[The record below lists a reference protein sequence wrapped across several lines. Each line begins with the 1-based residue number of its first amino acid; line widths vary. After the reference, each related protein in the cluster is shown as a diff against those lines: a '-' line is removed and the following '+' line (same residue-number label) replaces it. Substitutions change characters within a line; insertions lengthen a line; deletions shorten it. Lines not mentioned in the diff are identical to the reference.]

1 MLSQKLLLIPLLLLA
16 FACKKASKNEKQDS
30 TKTSN
35 TPKTIK
41 TIDRPPPT
49 KQYKKIVTIGKTI
62 TQIVFALGEGKKVVA
77 VDRKSSNDS
86 LPLVGYGRILRSELV
101 LKHEPDLVLSDIEG
115 SSEEI
120 MNDVA
125 AEDIDY
131 IRYHNS
137 PNIDSTKALIREI
150 AWRLNKKPAGEKLI
164 TSMDS
169 TLNTIPDIKKGR
181 KDTVRVMYVLA
192 RGVNLVMA
200 GQKTAGDAIIRL
212 AIAKNATNVLA
223 IEGMKRL
230 TPEVMMRANPDYIL
244 MSDKSWNSVAS
255 KIFEIPA
262 LFDSRARRLGRIIH
276 MDEHALTGFGLDT
289 PKAAA
294 ELCKKLYK

>member
-1 MLSQKLLLIPLLLLA
+1 MLSQKLLLIPLLWLT
-16 FACKKASKNEKQDS
+16 FACKKTTQSENQDS
-30 TKTSN
+30 TKTAN
-35 TPKTIK
+35 TKKNVKPT
-41 TIDRPPPT
+41 DLPPPT

-77 VDRKSSNDS
+77 VDRKSSQDS

-101 LKHEPDLVLSDIEG
+101 LKHEPDLVLSDVEG

-125 AEDIDY
+125 AENIDY

-137 PNIDSTKALIREI
+137 PSVDSTKALIRKI
-150 AWRLNKKPAGEKLI
+150 AWRLNKKRRGEKLI
-164 TSMDS
+164 ATIDS
-169 TLNTIPDIKKGR
+169 TLNTIPNIKKDR
-181 KDTVRVMYVLA
+181 KDTVRVMYVMA
-192 RGVNLVMA
+192 RGANLVMA
-200 GQKTAGDAIIRL
+200 GQKTPGDAIIQL
-212 AIAKNATNVLA
+212 AIAKNATNALA